1 MGAAEGGD
9 APAGEGGEG
18 ERVGRGREGREE
30 AGSEGVGGAREIVAR
45 LRRKTR
51 RLVEARDWRG
61 MWAWKKLPTRWYP
74 CLSKNGAMLSAEGEA
89 YAVKRCVRDCTYYC
103 IQAHTVVCMYHS
115 AYITAHS
122 TLQAQ
127 DTSANASLYVHVTF
141 ILHPCYYVTFILHP
155 KPIWG
160 RVREKA

>member
-115 AYITAHS
+115 AYITAHFLLYKHRTPVRTPHCTS
-122 TLQAQ
+122 T
-127 DTSANASLYVHVTF
+127 
-141 ILHPCYYVTFILHP
+141 
-155 KPIWG
+155 
-160 RVREKA
+160 